1 MRWLKRLVVG
11 TLSVILVLVALALIV
26 PFLIPTST
34 YKDQIETRVKAAT
47 GRDLKLGGA
56 LTLSILPSLEL
67 SARDVAFSNRPGAA
81 DKEMIKLKGL
91 DLKLKLGPLLS
102 GRFEIVALDLIEPT
116 IVLEVDKDGKTNWT
130 LDRKSVV

>member
-1 MRWLKRLVVG
+1 MDAWGAPCLMARACEEGRTRPTTMPSPRRSGSKNDMRWLKRLVVG

-56 LTLSILPSLEL
+56 LSLSILPSLEL
-67 SARDVAFSNRPGAA
+67 SARDVAFGN
-81 DKEMIKLKGL
+81 
-91 DLKLKLGPLLS
+91 
-102 GRFEIVALDLIEPT
+102 
-116 IVLEVDKDGKTNWT
+116 
-130 LDRKSVV
+130 